1 MEVRSMAPYTVPPL
15 NISNCVTVTLNQQN
29 YILWKS
35 QFESFLSGQ
44 GLLGF
49 VTGSISAPPQTRAV
63 TLNNVASN
71 EPNPEFYTWHQTDQV
86 VKSWL
91 LGSFAEDILS
101 VVVNCFTSHQVWM
114 TLANHFNRVSSSRL
128 FELQRR
134 LQTLEKK
141 DNTMEAFLKDL
152 KHICDQLA
160 SVGNPVPEKMKI
172 FSALN
177 GLGREYEP
185 IKTTIENSV
194 DSNPSLSLDEVAS
207 KLRGYDDR
215 LQSYGTEAS
224 ISPHVAF
231 NITQSDSGYFR
242 NNRGRGRSNNSRG
255 RSSFSTRGRGFH
267 QQISSSAG
275 SQSGN
280 SSVVCQICGKTGH
293 HALKCWHRFDNSYQY
308 EDLPMA
314 LATMRITDV
323 TDHQGHEWIPD
334 SATSAHVTNSRQV
347 LQHSQPYHGSDSI
360 MVADG
365 NFLPITHT
373 GSGSITSSSGKIP
386 LKEVI
391 VCPDIAKSLL
401 SVSKLTSDYPC
412 SVEFDADSVRIND
425 KATKKLL
432 AMGRTRDGLYCLEDP
447 KLQVFYSTRQNSASS
462 EVWHRRL
469 GHANDEVLQ
478 QLSSLKS
485 IIINKAVKT
494 MCEACHLGKS
504 TRLPFMLSTFTASKP
519 LERIHCDLWG
529 PSPISSVQGF
539 RYYVVFIDH
548 YSRFTW
554 FYPLKLKSD
563 FFSTFVMFQKLIENQ
578 LEYKIKIF
586 QCDGGGEFISVQF
599 LKHL

>member
-1 MEVRSMAPYTVPPL
+1 MY
-15 NISNCVTVTLNQQN
+15 QQN

-49 VTGSISAPPQTRAV
+49 VTGSISAPAQTRPV
-63 TLNNVASN
+63 THNNATSE

-194 DSNPSLSLDEVAS
+194 DSTPTLSLDEVAS

-215 LQSYGTEAS
+215 LQSYVTETS

-231 NITQSDSGYFR
+231 NVTHSENDYFR
-242 NNRGRGRSNNSRG
+242 NNRGRGRSNSNCG

-267 QQISSSAG
+267 QQISSG

-280 SSVVCQICGKTGH
+280 SSLVCQICGKAGH
-293 HALKCWHRFDNSYQY
+293 HALKCWHRFDNSYQ
-308 EDLPMA
+308 
-314 LATMRITDV
+314 
-323 TDHQGHEWIPD
+323 HE
-334 SATSAHVTNSRQV
+334 
-347 LQHSQPYHGSDSI
+347 
-360 MVADG
+360 
-365 NFLPITHT
+365 
-373 GSGSITSSSGKIP
+373 
-386 LKEVI
+386 
-391 VCPDIAKSLL
+391 
-401 SVSKLTSDYPC
+401 
-412 SVEFDADSVRIND
+412 
-425 KATKKLL
+425 
-432 AMGRTRDGLYCLEDP
+432 TRC
-447 KLQVFYSTRQNSASS
+447 R
-462 EVWHRRL
+462 
-469 GHANDEVLQ
+469 
-478 QLSSLKS
+478 LSSHTKFEGVYQQHNS
-485 IIINKAVKT
+485 
-494 MCEACHLGKS
+494 ESCH
-504 TRLPFMLSTFTASKP
+504 F
-519 LERIHCDLWG
+519 
-529 PSPISSVQGF
+529 
-539 RYYVVFIDH
+539 
-548 YSRFTW
+548 
-554 FYPLKLKSD
+554 
-563 FFSTFVMFQKLIENQ
+563 
-578 LEYKIKIF
+578 
-586 QCDGGGEFISVQF
+586 
-599 LKHL
+599 

>member
-1 MEVRSMAPYTVPPL
+1 
-15 NISNCVTVTLNQQN
+15 
-29 YILWKS
+29 
-35 QFESFLSGQ
+35 
-44 GLLGF
+44 
-49 VTGSISAPPQTRAV
+49 
-63 TLNNVASN
+63 
-71 EPNPEFYTWHQTDQV
+71 
-86 VKSWL
+86 
-91 LGSFAEDILS
+91 
-101 VVVNCFTSHQVWM
+101 M

-160 SVGNPVPEKMKI
+160 SVGNPVLEKMKI

-177 GLGREYEP
+177 GPGREYEP

-231 NITQSDSGYFR
+231 NVTQSDSGYFR

-334 SATSAHVTNSRQV
+334 
-347 LQHSQPYHGSDSI
+347 
-360 MVADG
+360 
-365 NFLPITHT
+365 
-373 GSGSITSSSGKIP
+373 
-386 LKEVI
+386 
-391 VCPDIAKSLL
+391 
-401 SVSKLTSDYPC
+401 
-412 SVEFDADSVRIND
+412 
-425 KATKKLL
+425 
-432 AMGRTRDGLYCLEDP
+432 
-447 KLQVFYSTRQNSASS
+447 
-462 EVWHRRL
+462 
-469 GHANDEVLQ
+469 
-478 QLSSLKS
+478 
-485 IIINKAVKT
+485 
-494 MCEACHLGKS
+494 
-504 TRLPFMLSTFTASKP
+504 
-519 LERIHCDLWG
+519 
-529 PSPISSVQGF
+529 
-539 RYYVVFIDH
+539 
-548 YSRFTW
+548 
-554 FYPLKLKSD
+554 
-563 FFSTFVMFQKLIENQ
+563 
-578 LEYKIKIF
+578 
-586 QCDGGGEFISVQF
+586 
-599 LKHL
+599 